1 MTLRSTVQKTKLV
14 DLSDEQIVYCHLLA
28 GSHIKL
34 PDFKVETSLEYI
46 ETEMRQS
53 RGRDLTSRYVPMM
66 AAFAILDQ
74 IGGTYRNPTLAP
86 AQANTPAIKKA
97 LYNFGGYSL
106 TDPIVVSLYALRNA
120 LVHDAALTG
129 HDQKKQNWYIYRF
142 NHDMDDMVRLPALG
156 WDGDPLTLTKDRVT
170 WINPRRF
177 TESVSDLLRGLRD
190 SFEADPASISIEL
203 PGHEIVQKYLF
214 WTR

>member
-28 GSHIKL
+28 GHHIKL

-129 HDQKKQNWYIYRF
+129 HDLKKQNWYIYRF
-142 NHDMDDMVRLPALG
+142 NHDMDDMIRLPALG
-156 WDGDPLTLTKDRVT
+156 WDGDPQTLTPDRVT
-170 WINPRRF
+170 WINPRLF

-190 SFEADPASISIEL
+190 SFEADQASISIEV